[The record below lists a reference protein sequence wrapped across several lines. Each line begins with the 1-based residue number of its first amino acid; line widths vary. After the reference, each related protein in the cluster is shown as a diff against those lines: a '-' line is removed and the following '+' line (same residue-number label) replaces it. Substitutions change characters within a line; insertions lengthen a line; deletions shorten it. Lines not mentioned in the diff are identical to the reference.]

1 MQDPLDA
8 PEPRL
13 PPSLRL
19 LKWLVMG
26 LTLTMILGVITVVA
40 LLVTRMPDYS
50 PANFPDNLALPAG
63 AEPQAITQGP
73 GWTGVVTTDGR
84 LLIFGTDGALR
95 QEITVDLP

>member
-26 LTLTMILGVITVVA
+26 LTLTMIFGVITVVW

-50 PANFPDNLALPAG
+50 AAHFPEKLALPEG
-63 AEPQAITQGP
+63 TKAEAITRGR

-95 QEITVDLP
+95 QEIAVDLP